1 MNDKPVK
8 IKILIAASEPPF
20 AATLANYLEVDGYRV
35 ERCHDAKGFLR
46 LLGRQPFDI
55 MVLDLELGEQG
66 DMDLVTFARRQRPQA
81 QIILLVD
88 IGKIDRAIE
97 GIRRGAFFYL
107 PRTSMP
113 SDVALV
119 VHLAYRKLNTESAL
133 SGYQWD
139 LFEQMLGRTPAMRRV
154 IEIVTKVAP
163 TDSTVLLLGESGTGK
178 DVLAGAIHRLS
189 PRRDMPFIAINCAA
203 LPEALLE
210 SEMFGHLKGSFTGA
224 NADKRGLFE
233 EADGGTVFLDEIG
246 DMAPVTQAKL
256 LRVLQNGEIRPV
268 GSAVSRR
275 VNVRVIAA
283 TNMDLEEAV
292 RDNHFREDLY
302 FRLNVIQIRIPP
314 LRERPDALTVLVR
327 HFLHQYGEKF
337 GKNIADIDPH
347 AQALLRDYHYPGNV
361 RELESI
367 IAHGVIMADS
377 DTLRPADLPDH
388 VRRSAASRPA
398 LPYLQSGVPQKAPTL
413 NQMEEQLIR
422 ATLDRFDANQTKTA
436 KTLGISRSTLWR
448 KMRQYGIGPANEPA
462 PASNHI
468 L

>member
-1 MNDKPVK
+1 MNENANKFKV
-8 IKILIAASEPPF
+8 LVAASEPSF
-20 AATLANYLEVDGYRV
+20 AAAISNYLEVDGYRV
-35 ERCHDAKGFLR
+35 ERCHDGKGFLR
-46 LLGRQPFDI
+46 QLGRQPFDI
-55 MVLDLELGEQG
+55 MVLDLDLGEQG
-66 DMDLVTFARRQRPQA
+66 DLDLVTFARRQRPQA

-113 SDVALV
+113 SDVSLV
-119 VHLAYRKLNTESAL
+119 VNLAYRKLHTESAL

-178 DVLAGAIHRLS
+178 EVLAGAIHRLS

-224 NADKRGLFE
+224 HADKRGLFE

-256 LRVLQNGEIRPV
+256 LRVLQGGEIRPV

-275 VNVRVIAA
+275 VNVRVVAA
-283 TNMDLEEAV
+283 TNRDLEEAV
-292 RDNHFREDLY
+292 RANHFREDLY

-314 LRERPDALTVLVR
+314 LRERPDALTPLIH
-327 HFLHQYGEKF
+327 HFLHQYSEKF
-337 GKNIADIDPH
+337 GKNVTDIDPH

-367 IAHGVIMADS
+367 IAHGVIMTDG
-377 DTLRPADLPDH
+377 DTLRPADLPDQL
-388 VRRSAASRPA
+388 RRCAASRPA
-398 LPYLQSGVPQKAPTL
+398 LPHLQAGAQQKSLTL
-413 NQMEEQLIR
+413 QQMEEQLIR
-422 ATLDRFDANQTKTA
+422 STLEELEANQTKTA
-436 KTLGISRSTLWR
+436 KRLGISRSTLWR
-448 KMRQYGIGPANEPA
+448 KMREFGIAPANDPA
-462 PASNHI
+462 PPSHQM